1 MTFLNL
7 TVPVGHETAHS
18 LTGSSPSES
27 LKAKVKALVP
37 LTHEPV
43 TDVQLRQNPLPSS
56 LGSHS

>member
-7 TVPVGHETAHS
+7 PVPVDHETAHS

-27 LKAKVKALVP
+27 LKAEVKVLAP
-37 LTHEPV
+37 LTHKSV
-43 TDVQLRQNPLPSS
+43 TDVQLRQDPLPSS